1 MKRNPIPAPC
11 RASYRPGARYGG
23 GAGAWQLP
31 TYITEIESAQGIIRS
46 DERFQQT
53 ALE

>member
-1 MKRNPIPAPC
+1 MNRKLLLLLLAAPVT
-11 RASYRPGARYGG
+11 ALALDMGGAR
-23 GAGAWQLP
+23 AWQLP
-31 TYITEIESAQGIIRS
+31 PYITEIESAQGIIRS